1 MKKTL
6 LAAAL
11 CGVHFLAQAA
21 FPDKPITLVVP
32 YPPGGATDILARKL
46 AGPLGQ
52 RLGRWLQPADFVQH
66 HLHRQCRAEEKSA
79 L

>member
-6 LAAAL
+6 LATLL
-11 CGVHFLAQAA
+11 CGLNLLAQAA
-21 FPDKPITLVVP
+21 YPDKAITLVVP

-52 RLGRWLQPADFVQH
+52 RLGQTDGGFDIQTGQH
-66 HLHRQCRAEEKSA
+66 AIATDISINN
-79 L
+79 